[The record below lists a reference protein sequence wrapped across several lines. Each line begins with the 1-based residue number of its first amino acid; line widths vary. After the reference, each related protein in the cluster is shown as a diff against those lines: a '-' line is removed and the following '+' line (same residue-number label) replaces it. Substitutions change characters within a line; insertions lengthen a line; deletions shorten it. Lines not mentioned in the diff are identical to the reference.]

1 MVTGHATNDS
11 EGAGSGGCP
20 SGREHSTGKT
30 SREWLG
36 FRDLMEYADV
46 SERTLRGW
54 IYSPVDP
61 LPASKVS
68 GKVLVRKSDFD
79 AYPQRY
85 RIKPLGEVNV
95 DNIVREVLKGAA
107 NGR

>member
-1 MVTGHATNDS
+1 MVTLHATNDS
-11 EGAGSGGCP
+11 EDANHSGSP
-20 SGREHSTGKT
+20 SGREGTTGKT
-30 SREWLG
+30 PREWLG
-36 FRDLMEYADV
+36 LRDLVEYADV
-46 SERTLRGW
+46 SERTLRSW

-79 AYPQRY
+79 AYLQRY
-85 RIKPLGEVNV
+85 RIKPLDEVNV
-95 DNIVREVLKGAA
+95 DSIVREVLKGAA

>member
-11 EGAGSGGCP
+11 EDAGYGGSP

-36 FRDLMEYADV
+36 FRGLMEYADV
-46 SERTLRGW
+46 SERTLREW

-79 AYPQRY
+79 AYLQRY
-85 RIKPLGEVNV
+85 RIKPLEEVNV
-95 DNIVREVLKGAA
+95 DNIVREVLKGEA